1 MIDPR
6 LEFASTLPSRFYI
19 DPAVL
24 EEENRRLFARTWQ
37 LAGRLDQVREAG
49 QYFTMTLANEPV
61 LVVRGTDGVLRAM
74 SNVCRHR
81 AGPVARGAGKRPV
94 LQCGYHGWTYS
105 LDGRLAVTPE
115 FEGVQ
120 DFDRSN
126 CMLPQFK
133 VDVWNELVF
142 VNLDPRAASL
152 SDFLGTLLSD
162 MPRHD
167 YTGFRLAHHKA
178 WELDCNWKVYVD
190 NYLEGYHIPIVHP
203 GLFREL
209 DYAAYR
215 TETKR
220 TYSIQ
225 IAPTRR
231 PERIRTDG
239 GDDQVRYFWVYPNL
253 MLNVYPDNF
262 STNLILPLG
271 QGRTVTLFDWYF
283 KDPEAVRAVVEDTV
297 KFSDEIQLEDIDICE
312 TVQRGLQSTTYDTG
326 RYSPQR
332 ENGVH
337 HFHTLYAESMGLS
350 DSETHGARA
359 ATTREYTGQSV

>member
-6 LEFASTLPSRFYI
+6 LAHASTLPSRFYTDAAI
-19 DPAVL
+19 I

-37 LAGRLDQVREAG
+37 LAGRLEQVREPG
-49 QYFTMTLANEPV
+49 QFFTTTIASEPV
-61 LVVRGTDGVLRAM
+61 LVVRGNDRVLRAM

-81 AGPVARGAGKRPV
+81 AGPIARGEGKRPV

-115 FEGVQ
+115 FDGVE
-120 DFDRSN
+120 DFDRAN
-126 CMLPQFK
+126 CTLPQFQ
-133 VDVWNELVF
+133 VEVWNELVF
-142 VNLDPRAASL
+142 VNLDPRAESL
-152 SDFLGTLLSD
+152 LDFLGTLLGD
-162 MPRHD
+162 MPRVD
-167 YTGFRLAHHKA
+167 YTGFRLAHRKT

-209 DYAAYR
+209 DYPAYR

-231 PERIRTDG
+231 PQRIR
-239 GDDQVRYFWVYPNL
+239 GDEDVRYFWIFPNL
-253 MLNVYPDNF
+253 MLNVYADNF

-271 QGRTVTLFDWYF
+271 HGRTATLFDWYF
-283 KDPEAVRAVVEDTV
+283 KDPDAARAAVDETV
-297 KFSDEIQLEDIDICE
+297 KFSDEIQIEDIDICE
-312 TVQRGLQSTTYDTG
+312 TVQRGLGSMTYDTG
-326 RYSPQR
+326 RYSPSR

-337 HFHTLYAESMGLS
+337 HFHLLYAETMGLT
-350 DSETHGARA
+350 DQGALA
-359 ATTREYTGQSV
+359 ATTREYTGHSFS